1 MNMRD
6 LRDMAKR
13 KGKGEGKAKLAL
25 FGDFGGERGEEVQ
38 DPYYGGGKGFEVAFE
53 QVERFGRGLLGA
65 IEAEAAEK
73 KN

>member
-1 MNMRD
+1 V
-6 LRDMAKR
+6 
-13 KGKGEGKAKLAL
+13 E
-25 FGDFGGERGEEVQ
+25 